1 MPDLGF
7 TELFTRQDADYG
19 SRTFTAADPWLV
31 SWSFGTYPRQPTARV
46 GPRRPGETIS
56 SNKPRQL
63 SGNVRLQRRAEHRNP
78 RSGRHRRRDSH
89 AKRRAISAGV
99 CAVIKPFTWTVSR
112 PSRLQAVRRGR
123 MFMQHRIAAR
133 TSASAAF
140 RFIWRVWSGVAV
152 RGQRA
157 GVVACWLKV
166 RVGSAKRRAWGQAA
180 AGWAGRAILA
190 R

>member
-89 AKRRAISAGV
+89 AKQRAISAGRR
-99 CAVIKPFTWTVSR
+99 AVISR
-112 PSRLQAVRRGR
+112 QASRG
-123 MFMQHRIAAR
+123 
-133 TSASAAF
+133 
-140 RFIWRVWSGVAV
+140 
-152 RGQRA
+152 
-157 GVVACWLKV
+157 
-166 RVGSAKRRAWGQAA
+166 
-180 AGWAGRAILA
+180 
-190 R
+190 

>member
-63 SGNVRLQRRAEHRNP
+63 SGNVRLQRRAEHEIPDLGDTAAGTRTP
-78 RSGRHRRRDSH
+78 SGAPYR
-89 AKRRAISAGV
+89 
-99 CAVIKPFTWTVSR
+99 
-112 PSRLQAVRRGR
+112 
-123 MFMQHRIAAR
+123 
-133 TSASAAF
+133 
-140 RFIWRVWSGVAV
+140 
-152 RGQRA
+152 
-157 GVVACWLKV
+157 
-166 RVGSAKRRAWGQAA
+166 RVGVRLSTQATRLWPPGSLGYGPNGWSADLN
-180 AGWAGRAILA
+180 IYTSPS
-190 R
+190 

>member
-63 SGNVRLQRRAEHRNP
+63 SGTVRLQRRAEHRNP

-89 AKRRAISAGV
+89 AKRRAISAV
-99 CAVIKPFTWTVSR
+99 Y
-112 PSRLQAVRRGR
+112 VR
-123 MFMQHRIAAR
+123 H
-133 TSASAAF
+133 
-140 RFIWRVWSGVAV
+140 VAQKATT
-152 RGQRA
+152 QRD
-157 GVVACWLKV
+157 
-166 RVGSAKRRAWGQAA
+166 
-180 AGWAGRAILA
+180 GRAASL
-190 R
+190 RRTGR